1 MLTRTVLSLSALLL
15 SPALIACDS
24 KPEPGDETGNIVAS
38 EGTDGTEGTEG
49 TQGTEGTEGTEGTG
63 TASPEDP
70 TEGTAGESETT
81 SGPVEETPCTPE
93 IVGDARA
100 CEGGTQYCATDYN
113 YPNAKYF
120 WGPCLAEPTCNP
132 GDEQGC
138 LTCELQADG
147 LPAWVDYCDDGGTTT
162 PLVFN
167 FGADP
172 VRYHSTAASFDL
184 GPACGATDW
193 PTAVT
198 PWLAFDRDDSG
209 AIEAGRELFGSA
221 TVMRSG
227 DLADNGFSALAEL
240 DQDRDGKISASD
252 PAFARL
258 LLWADH
264 DADRRSTSWELTPI
278 TSLGIVAIGL
288 TYRADS
294 RCDGRSNCEIER
306 AAFTY
311 RDALGRERVGEVVDV
326 HLACQ

>member
-1 MLTRTVLSLSALLL
+1 MLTRTVLTFASLLL
-15 SPALIACDS
+15 TPALIACDS
-24 KPEPGDETGNIVAS
+24 KPEPGDETGDIHAS
-38 EGTDGTEGTEG
+38 EGTDGTDGTEG
-49 TQGTEGTEGTEGTG
+49 TS

-70 TEGTAGESETT
+70 TEGTAGESETGT
-81 SGPVEETPCTPE
+81 DGEVPGTTTEAAEETPCTPE

-100 CEGGTQYCATDYN
+100 CEGGTQFCATDFGHLD
-113 YPNAKYF
+113 PKFF
-120 WGPCLAEPTCNP
+120 WGPCLAAPVCQP
-132 GDEQGC
+132 GEEQGC
-138 LTCELQADG
+138 LTCELRADG
-147 LPAWVDYCDDGGTTT
+147 EPEWVDYCDDGGTTT

-193 PTAVT
+193 PTATT
-198 PWLAFDRDDSG
+198 PWLAFDRDGSG

-221 TVMRSG
+221 TVLRSG
-227 DLADNGFSALAEL
+227 GLADNGFTALAEL

-252 PAFARL
+252 PGFARL

-264 DADRRSTSWELTPI
+264 DADRRSTSWELTPV
-278 TSLGIVAIGL
+278 TSAGIVAIGL
-288 TYRADS
+288 TYRNDA

-311 RDALGRERVGEVVDV
+311 RDALGRERVGEVIDV
-326 HLACQ
+326 HLSCQ